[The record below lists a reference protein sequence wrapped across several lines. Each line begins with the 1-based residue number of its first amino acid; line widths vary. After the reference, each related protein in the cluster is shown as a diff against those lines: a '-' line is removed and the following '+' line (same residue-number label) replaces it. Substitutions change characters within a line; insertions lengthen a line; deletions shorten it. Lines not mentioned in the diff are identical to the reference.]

1 MREFKSTEEVIDF
14 AIGEEQSAADF
25 YTMLAEQVNSKSL
38 RKMFLEFGEE
48 ELQHKYK
55 LENIKMG
62 SIEYLPSEEVV
73 NLGLGDILVD
83 VVPTSNMD
91 YQDALIF
98 AMKKEKAAYQL
109 YTRLSE
115 ITTDP
120 VIKELLTGLANQEAN
135 HKLRFE
141 IEYDEH
147 ILKED

>member
-25 YTMLAEQVNSKSL
+25 YTMLADQVKSKSM

-62 SIEYLPSEEVV
+62 GREYLPSEDVV
-73 NLGLGDILVD
+73 SLGLGEILVD

-91 YQDALIF
+91 YQDALIL
-98 AMKKEKAAYQL
+98 AMKNECFL
-109 YTRLSE
+109 VSE
-115 ITTDP
+115 
-120 VIKELLTGLANQEAN
+120 
-135 HKLRFE
+135 
-141 IEYDEH
+141 
-147 ILKED
+147 LKRKK